1 MADQDELRLRIV
13 PELDQQAK
21 KQVED
26 ELNSISGS
34 VPIGGKPKT
43 GATGE
48 DALRKQR
55 LADYRTEI
63 DLIDLTLRKTTAAS
77 QRRQQVLEQEASSNQ
92 RSLKETAQLIAQE
105 EAIRESATAQ
115 AIQGYDLLE
124 QELQQLGSSQ
134 QDVINRQKQLFFASE
149 RAKNGFTTMSGSMTA
164 LTSNTKSANIA
175 FANFG
180 RIVQDAPFGLLGI
193 SNNIDPLLVSFDK
206 LKQESGGTGKALLSM
221 GKQLIGPAG
230 LIFLLGSALPTA
242 LLFAQKYFR
251 DTEKESNLAADA
263 VKRVREE
270 FAKLSAQAAGDKG
283 LAQVDAELKANKDSL
298 NAINGS
304 LERYQ
309 TNLSE
314 ILSLQNQSLQQGGL
328 SQEQQAELNRLR
340 AQNTSLGIGQLQTD
354 KAIIEASTAEL
365 EVTKAQI
372 TAQNDITS
380 ARQRYGIA
388 VALTAQE
395 EKKLAEERAKADKER
410 NALLIQQLSE
420 LEPLLA
426 LQLSFN
432 EAIRE
437 SRDAYLAQALA
448 VRIASQEEARAF
460 EDKIKRE
467 TGKGR
472 DTTLTDDS
480 DYERGLAQREALER
494 IEIDRLRRLGKEE
507 EAITLETGIAK
518 RNAVLN
524 LLKLG
529 ITDRETIGEE
539 LANIEQ
545 EGANRTKD
553 NELTV
558 ADARAESMRIYADA
572 VGSGLQAIFGENKA
586 IQSAQVVIDTYA
598 GALKAYAALAPN
610 LPLQIAA
617 AGAVTAQGIAALR
630 KINSTQK
637 GTRSVSRTG
646 GGASSSP
653 QPRSFVNDLSV
664 AGQVA
669 GTITPFGA
677 SFAPNINITANLD
690 RQGLA
695 LAVRDGESDIAT
707 RQIPFAS

>member
-1 MADQDELRLRIV
+1 
-13 PELDQQAK
+13 
-21 KQVED
+21 
-26 ELNSISGS
+26 
-34 VPIGGKPKT
+34 
-43 GATGE
+43 
-48 DALRKQR
+48 
-55 LADYRTEI
+55 
-63 DLIDLTLRKTTAAS
+63 LIDLTLRKTTAAS

-105 EAIRESATAQ
+105 ENLRENATAS
-115 AIQGYDLLE
+115 AIQGFDRLE
-124 QELQQLGSSQ
+124 QELTQLNSTQ

-149 RAKNGFTTMSGSMTA
+149 RAKNGFTTMSGSMTG
-164 LTSNTKSANIA
+164 LVSNTKSANIA

-206 LKQESGGTGKALLSM
+206 LKQESGGAGKALLSM

-242 LLFAQKYFR
+242 LLFAQKYFK
-251 DTEKESNLAADA
+251 DTKKESNLAADA

-270 FAKLSAQAAGDKG
+270 FAKLSAQAAGEQG
-283 LAQVDAELKANKDSL
+283 LQSVTEGL
-298 NAINGS
+298 NANAKALDTVNAALNKYEENERIILGLRQQDTVTINGVVARNQ
-304 LERYQ
+304 LNIEQRERLNQ
-309 TNLSE
+309 LAKENLSVNAT
-314 ILSLQNQSLQQGGL
+314 Q
-328 SQEQQAELNRLR
+328 LR
-340 AQNTSLGIGQLQTD
+340 SD
-354 KAIIEASTAEL
+354 KAIIEANTAEL
-365 EVTKAQI
+365 ELTKAQI
-372 TAQNDITS
+372 EAQNDITS

-395 EKKLAEERAKADKER
+395 EKKLGDERAKADKER
-410 NALLIQQLSE
+410 NALLIQQFSE

-432 EAIRE
+432 EAIKE

-460 EDKIKRE
+460 QDKVNRE
-467 TGKGR
+467 ASKGR
-472 DTTLTDDS
+472 DTTLSDDS

-494 IEIDRLRRLGKEE
+494 IRIESLRRMGQEE

-518 RNAVLN
+518 RNAVMN
-524 LLKLG
+524 LHKLG
-529 ITDRETIGEE
+529 ISDQETINQE

-545 EGANRTKD
+545 EGANQIKD

-598 GALKAYAALAPN
+598 GAQKAFASLAPN

-617 AGAVTAQGIAALR
+617 SGAVVAQGIAALR
-630 KINSTQK
+630 KINSTKK
-637 GTRSVSRTG
+637 GTRSVSRAG

-653 QPRSFVNDLSV
+653 QPRSFVNDLGV

-677 SFAPNINITANLD
+677 NQAPNISITANLD